1 MPKAA
6 GLAVDAEL
14 DAEILRA
21 YDAWVRVL
29 DMAIAEI
36 EAKGVLVDETPNGH
50 QQKIPQL
57 NVLAD
62 ASKHITALAQQL
74 GRTPA
79 SRVRLGVQGSAGG
92 QDAAGGHDDAA
103 DDEIG
108 VAHRFRNAG

>member
-6 GLAVDAEL
+6 GLSIDDEL
-14 DAEILRA
+14 DAEILKA

-29 DMAIAEI
+29 DLAIE
-36 EAKGVLVDETPNGH
+36 ETNAKGVLVDETPNGH

-62 ASKHITALAQQL
+62 ATKHITALAQQL

-79 SRVRLGVQGSAGG
+79 SRVRLGVQGPVSP
-92 QDAAGGHDDAA
+92 DASFA

-108 VAHRFRNAG
+108 VPARFRNAG

>member
-6 GLAVDAEL
+6 GLSVDDEL
-14 DAEILRA
+14 DAEIIKA

-29 DMAIAEI
+29 DLAIAEI
-36 EAKGVLVDETPNGH
+36 NAKGVLVDETPNGH

-62 ASKHITALAQQL
+62 ATKHITALAQQL

-79 SRVRLGVQGSAGG
+79 SRVRLGVQGPVA
-92 QDAAGGHDDAA
+92 QDDSFA

-108 VAHRFRNAG
+108 VPARFRNAG

>member
-1 MPKAA
+1 MPRAA
-6 GLAVDAEL
+6 GLAVDDEL
-14 DAEILRA
+14 DSEILKA
-21 YDAWVRVL
+21 YNAWVRVL
-29 DMAIAEI
+29 DLAIEEI
-36 EAKGVLVDETPNGH
+36 NAKGVLVDETPNGH

-62 ASKHITALAQQL
+62 ATKHITALAQQL

-92 QDAAGGHDDAA
+92 GGSADHHDDDA

-108 VAHRFRNAG
+108 VAHRFRANA

>member
-14 DAEILRA
+14 DADVLKA
-21 YDAWVRVL
+21 YAAWVRVL
-29 DMAIAEI
+29 DMAISEI

-62 ASKHITALAQQL
+62 ATKHVTALAQQL

-79 SRVRLGVQGSAGG
+79 SRVRLGVQGPAGG
-92 QDAAGGHDDAA
+92 GDDAGPE
-103 DDEIG
+103 DDPDGIG
-108 VAHRFRNAG
+108 VPARFQVA